1 MKPHSQQFLGLI
13 LVALLASSA
22 YAQEAPFEGAP
33 SEWTE
38 KIARAGLLWGP
49 TEPAVR
55 LETSVANGYFGWVV
69 ASNDL
74 YIQGVFNGAATKGP
88 SHRARV
94 PSYLNLLLKDSEP
107 YASAIDME
115 CNAFYRRSRY
125 SAGLFKHIDVEQ
137 TIFASAIDMHILVH
151 LITVNNTLD
160 QTATIEIQRSTGD
173 ASKDITFTSVAENDD
188 FERYLGKTNI
198 PELATST
205 STAVGIAT
213 SKPAVVKVP
222 GQSSQTF
229 AFVTAACTSI
239 DQPATADVS
248 ACAQTHYQMWMAR
261 YGGGAAVGK
270 ANPLADQCAAW
281 RTRYAGSGID
291 VEGNLPLAQSV
302 NSSYFYIMTS
312 LNPDHAPTR
321 RVDVPPVAYLSPVD
335 AKAMMEYRY
344 ARLQGARLKARSYD
358 PPYRGP
364 SSLPPTHTHTPRSDW
379 LRVVDI
385 WIPRSAPSR
394 ARRPTPVG
402 GHGQLEQH
410 ITPDVA
416 WALMQYYLLTNDT
429 DWLAER
435 AYPILKEI
443 GAWIASRVT
452 PCHCRPVRMGAACQY
467 CVESAQNPHM
477 HTTPHTPHTR
487 TPRTPIQS
495 ISPPFQVADLTP
507 HPPTHTHLP
516 LSGVIPPDEY
526 VENVNNSAYTN
537 AAMQAAHLVGE
548 KPAPEWTTIADN
560 IYIPYDPTT
569 MVHPEYDGY
578 DGRQIKQADVIMMPY
593 PLGFDMSAASR
604 RADLLRYVNVTDPK
618 GPSQQGVRTPDT
630 RHPGITT
637 RTDQTPPTG
646 DSFAHGCSDIRAVSS
661 TSLVFVLF
669 SRPAMTFAMETIGF
683 IDLDDAES
691 AARYF
696 PQAYANIHPPFGV
709 WTETPTDGA
718 VNFITGAGGF
728 LQSMLN
734 GYGGMRVRP
743 TGMRF
748 RPRLPPDTDAITMRQ
763 VAYLGAAVTV
773 RATPKSLTLRLD
785 KGLPVGPACP
795 AWQVTSTTTGTRVG
809 VPLGTNVAL
818 APADEY
824 LLSCLW

>member
-312 LNPDHAPTR
+312 LNPDHAPHTSLSPGS
-321 RVDVPPVAYLSPVD
+321 VATNGYNGHVFWDQDVWMYPPVAYLSPVD

-358 PPYRGP
+358 PPYQGAMFP
-364 SSLPPTHTHTPRSDW
+364 W
-379 LRVVDI
+379 E
-385 WIPRSAPSR
+385 SAFTGEETCPEW
-394 ARRPTPVG
+394 AAT
-402 GHGQLEQH
+402 GQLEQH

-467 CVESAQNPHM
+467 CV
-477 HTTPHTPHTR
+477 
-487 TPRTPIQS
+487 
-495 ISPPFQVADLTP
+495 D
-507 HPPTHTHLP
+507 
-516 LSGVIPPDEY
+516 GVIPPDEY

-537 AAMQAAHLVGE
+537 AAMQVALRWIVEAAHLVGE

-618 GPSQQGVRTPDT
+618 G
-630 RHPGITT
+630 
-637 RTDQTPPTG
+637 
-646 DSFAHGCSDIRAVSS
+646 
-661 TSLVFVLF
+661 
-669 SRPAMTFAMETIGF
+669 PAMTFAMETIGF